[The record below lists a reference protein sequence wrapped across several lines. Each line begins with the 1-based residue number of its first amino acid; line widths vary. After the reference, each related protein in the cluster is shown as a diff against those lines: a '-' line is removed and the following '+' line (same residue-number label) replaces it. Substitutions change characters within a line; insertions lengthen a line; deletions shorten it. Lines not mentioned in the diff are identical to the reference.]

1 MRSQENYTI
10 KIMKA
15 LAYHMGLIQVAD
27 CWAAGEN
34 EGGRYVSLF
43 NSRLNYRLCAVYEE
57 RFDGLP
63 GFVRDNVDARLA
75 AGDVSTDRSRVAK
88 AGLLNECPPF
98 GFTRYQVGGAS
109 DDDMAKWRFGDVLWG
124 GGPSVGAASPE
135 RRPPTN
141 GNAQPPAQRPAKS
154 VPPLFEDSAGAAAWA
169 AGELGWTESEAMENL
184 RLFWI
189 ANGQPGL
196 EQLRP
201 MWIGEVRRLK
211 EREAQGV
218 PA

>member
-15 LAYHMGLIQVAD
+15 MANHLGLLQVAD

-34 EGGRYVSLF
+34 EGGRFVSLF
-43 NSRLNYRLCAVYEE
+43 NSRLKFRLCAVYEE
-57 RFDGLP
+57 RFDALP
-63 GFVRDNVDARLA
+63 GFIRDNIDARLA
-75 AGDVSTDRSRVAK
+75 AGDVSTDRARVAK

-98 GFTRYQVGGAS
+98 GFTRYQVGGAT

-124 GGPSVGAASPE
+124 GGPATPPPVQH
-135 RRPPTN
+135 RPP
-141 GNAQPPAQRPAKS
+141 ASRDARPPAKDE
-154 VPPLFEDSAGAAAWA
+154 PPIFEDSGGAAAWA
-169 AGELGWTESEAMENL
+169 AGQLGWTEREATENL

-211 EREAQGV
+211 AREAQGV